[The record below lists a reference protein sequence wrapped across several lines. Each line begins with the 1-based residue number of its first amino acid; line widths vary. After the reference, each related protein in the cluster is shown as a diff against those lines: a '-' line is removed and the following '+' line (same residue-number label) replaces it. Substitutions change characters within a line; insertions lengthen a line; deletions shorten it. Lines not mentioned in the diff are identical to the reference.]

1 MRDGTSQTRP
11 FLGGWW
17 LFVPLLAWAVARGFW
32 APDEPRYGQIAK
44 ECWDRG
50 EWLVLH
56 ICGDVYPDKPP
67 LVYWL
72 SGLCG
77 WATGWWEPAMRLP
90 TLLATLGSALLL
102 RRMASRMFGAAAAA
116 WVVPL
121 FLGTA
126 MMLEI
131 GGRLQLDPLMSV
143 FILLA
148 VDRFSCGA
156 RPAAGRVATSGIAL
170 GCAALAKG
178 PVAWLHGGLALLALR
193 LSHPAGR
200 RGGFGPVA
208 WSAVAL
214 LAVVPVAAWAVAA
227 SLAEPL
233 LAEHLF
239 FGQHLGRISTEAP
252 HQGPPWEHLLE
263 MPLLLLPTTPFVAM
277 ALARAW
283 RTRRDDSDAARNLR
297 FVALWLV
304 ATLVVFS
311 AIPAKRALYMLPAYP
326 AAALLAADELAW
338 RSAQGAWRRWMVRAP
353 AILLL
358 VAAFAGLVVGVA
370 ASFPSLAE
378 SEPRLAEV
386 APLAGGLLV
395 VAAMLAVFGWLAWRR
410 SAEARG
416 VDHLVQATGAGLLSA
431 ALFFAPALDEVKCA
445 RTLALEV
452 AALPQKPAWIPVRG
466 VQPEGYRFY
475 GGAPTTRS
483 RDLEG
488 ALEAHGAQFLALV
501 EERDHAKLDP
511 AFVARTVVLLR
522 RQVGARDI
530 LVLGAKS

>member
-1 MRDGTSQTRP
+1 MRDTTPATRP

-17 LFVPLLAWAVARGFW
+17 LLVPLLAWALARGFW

-77 WATGWWEPAMRLP
+77 WLTGWWEPAMRLP
-90 TLLATLGSALLL
+90 SLLATLASALLL
-102 RRMASRMFGAAAAA
+102 RRMARRLFGDAAAA
-116 WVVPL
+116 WVAPL
-121 FLGTA
+121 YLGTA
-126 MMLEI
+126 MLLEI

-143 FILLA
+143 LILLA
-148 VDRFSCGA
+148 IERLSDHERP
-156 RPAAGRVATSGIAL
+156 PAARAGASGAAL
-170 GCAALAKG
+170 GLAALAKG

-193 LSHPAGR
+193 LAQPAAR
-200 RGGFGPVA
+200 RTGVRAGGWIVV
-208 WSAVAL
+208 SL
-214 LAVVPVAAWAVAA
+214 LAVAPVAAWAVLA

-283 RTRRDDSDAARNLR
+283 RTRREDSGAARNLR

-304 ATLVVFS
+304 LTLVVFS
-311 AIPAKRALYMLPAYP
+311 AIPAKRALYLLPAYP

-338 RSAQGAWRRWMVRAP
+338 RAAQGAWRRWMVRAP
-353 AILLL
+353 AALLL
-358 VAAFAGLVVGVA
+358 FAGCALCAAGAAARIPALVE
-370 ASFPSLAE
+370 SQPSLAE
-378 SEPRLAEV
+378 LA
-386 APLAGGLLV
+386 PYSGGV
-395 VAAMLAVFGWLAWRR
+395 LAVALAVGAFGWLAWRHAGA
-410 SAEARG
+410 SRG
-416 VDHLVQATGAGLLSA
+416 VDHLVHATGAALSCA
-431 ALFFAPALDEVKCA
+431 ALLVAPVLDEVKCA
-445 RTLALEV
+445 RALALEV
-452 AALPQKPAWIPVRG
+452 AALPQKPAWIPTLG

-475 GGAPTTRS
+475 GGVPTTRS
-483 RDLEG
+483 DDLAG
-488 ALEAHGAQFLALV
+488 ALEQHGAKFLALV
-501 EERDHAKLDP
+501 EERDHGKLDP
-511 AFVARTVVLLR
+511 ALKARTVELLR

-530 LVLGAKS
+530 LVLGARP